1 VLLDCPHIPQ
11 RLKSHPAAAGQHS
24 QSYPLAG
31 LHLGNDHPPIDT
43 AGYLEKFTIRFGT
56 LLASLEFG

>member
-1 VLLDCPHIPQ
+1 
-11 RLKSHPAAAGQHS
+11 
-24 QSYPLAG
+24 
-31 LHLGNDHPPIDT
+31 LGNDHPPIDT